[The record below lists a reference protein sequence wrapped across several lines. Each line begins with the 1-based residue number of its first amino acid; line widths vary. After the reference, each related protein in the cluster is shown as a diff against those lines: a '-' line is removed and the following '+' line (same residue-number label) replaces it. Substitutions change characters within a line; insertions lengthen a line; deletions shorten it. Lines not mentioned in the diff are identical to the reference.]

1 MNHEER
7 QQLNSIFPTKHDK
20 KTEMS
25 REERQQLNS
34 IFDTSSP
41 RQHHRNSIFGT
52 SSPPQHHRENEITS
66 ILLKSLYTPVMSRQ
80 KRSSTKSQI
89 RSWSRPRDLKTGR
102 FLGKS
107 KSKSKSKSKRKPCRA
122 GSRRSRKTGRCRKIK
137 SKTKT
142 KKTKSQIQSWSRPR
156 DLKTGR
162 FLSKSKSK
170 RQS

>member
-1 MNHEER
+1 MNH
-7 QQLNSIFPTKHDK
+7 
-20 KTEMS
+20 
-25 REERQQLNS
+25 EERQQLNS

-41 RQHHRNSIFGT
+41 RQHHRNSIFGTSSPPQHHRTEMSRT